1 MAVFDLLQRPLEDI
15 RISLTDR
22 CNFRCTYCMPRSV
35 YGHDYAFL
43 PRNELLSFEELQF
56 FVSQLLPFGLKKV
69 RLTGGEPFLR
79 KDAHLL
85 VGLLR
90 SISNDLDIAIT
101 TNGVLLKQ
109 ALPRFVEHGLSRVTV
124 SLDALD
130 QDVFQSMADS
140 ELFSPADV
148 LEGIQLCKSLNIPVK
163 VNTVVRKGVNENQII
178 PLLETMKS
186 MDVEIRF
193 IEFMDVGQ
201 TNQWNIDEVVTGQEI
216 RDIIASKYGF
226 LQTIDHRTS
235 AVAKRWKLPDGYTF
249 GCIESVSNP
258 FCSTCGRIR
267 ISANG
272 RLYTCLFSDQFH
284 DMKEVIRNHPQD
296 VQDFFSSIWLKRKDR
311 YSELRTSDTEALK
324 KPEMSFIG
332 G

>member
-1 MAVFDLLQRPLEDI
+1 MSVFDMLHRPLEDI

-35 YGHDYAFL
+35 YGHDYKFL
-43 PRNELLSFEELQF
+43 PRNELLSFEELEF
-56 FVSQLLPFGLKKV
+56 LVSQLLPFGLKKV

-79 KDAHLL
+79 KDAHHL

-90 SISNDLDIAIT
+90 ALSKDLDIAIT

-130 QDVFQSMADS
+130 NDVFQTMADS
-140 ELFSPADV
+140 DLFSPSDV
-148 LEGIQLCKSLNIPVK
+148 LEGIQLCKSLDVPVK
-163 VNTVVRKGVNENQII
+163 VNTVVRKGVNEHQIV
-178 PLLETMKS
+178 PLLKTMKS
-186 MDVEIRF
+186 MNVEIRF

-201 TNQWNIDEVVTGQEI
+201 TNQWNIDEVVTGKEI
-216 RDIIASKYGF
+216 RDIISSEYGL
-226 LQTIDHRTS
+226 LQSIEHHTS
-235 AVAKRWKLPDGYTF
+235 AVARRWKLADGYTF

-267 ISANG
+267 VSANG
-272 RLYTCLFSDQFH
+272 RLYTCLFSEQFH
-284 DMKEVIRNHPQD
+284 DIKEVIRHHPEE
-296 VQDFFSSIWLKRKDR
+296 VQDFFSNIWLKRKDR
-311 YSELRTSDTEALK
+311 YSEKRTNDTDALK